1 MAKAWLTRAFAV
13 MRRDTKPVSEFVRKS
28 KLAETDPD
36 QFQRA
41 LSDWIER
48 HPEWRAVSRSEQ
60 ITAWLAR
67 LIDLCSALPIA
78 RLPVSANLNADYAV
92 GLCVCRLVRA

>member
-1 MAKAWLTRAFAV
+1 MLGPAGPDRLWEATGMAKAWLTRAFAV

-28 KLAETDPD
+28 ELAETDPD

-60 ITAWLAR
+60 ITAWLRA
-67 LIDLCSALPIA
+67 
-78 RLPVSANLNADYAV
+78 AD
-92 GLCVCRLVRA
+92 